1 MAKKG
6 SSLCEMGGGD
16 NCERETV
23 EEVFSSEEEDG
34 GSLFLIRRVE
44 H

>member
-1 MAKKG
+1 MAKKAF
-6 SSLCEMGGGD
+6 SPRELGGGD

-23 EEVFSSEEEDG
+23 EEDFPSDEEDG
-34 GSLFLIRRVE
+34 GSQFLIRRVK

>member
-6 SSLCEMGGGD
+6 FSPCELGGGD

-23 EEVFSSEEEDG
+23 EEVFSSEEEDI
-34 GSLFLIRRVE
+34 GSLFFI
-44 H
+44 